1 MLARLYVII
10 SSEEDKDY
18 KTIKDLLLQICPQ
31 FCISPMREY
40 AGLKNHSEFYI
51 TCDFSEDEVQPFLDH
66 LNNDWDGE
74 KDDCICYGFN
84 TKMFHKLVYYLEFQL
99 FD

>member
-51 TCDFSEDEVQPFLDH
+51 TCRCV
-66 LNNDWDGE
+66 
-74 KDDCICYGFN
+74 
-84 TKMFHKLVYYLEFQL
+84 
-99 FD
+99 

>member
-31 FCISPMREY
+31 FCI
-40 AGLKNHSEFYI
+40 
-51 TCDFSEDEVQPFLDH
+51 
-66 LNNDWDGE
+66 
-74 KDDCICYGFN
+74 
-84 TKMFHKLVYYLEFQL
+84 
-99 FD
+99 